1 MKKFLPKTV
10 NNSSGFTLVELM
22 VVVTILAILS
32 VVGFGVFT
40 GAQKNAR
47 DGRRMSDVDAIAKL
61 LEANYQAGATNPYQA
76 VQTNWFTSNVIPAD
90 PGTYTYTYPTTAAT
104 SYCVCAQL
112 ENAKGNYGANN
123 CSTAGT
129 TFYCRKNQQ

>member
-1 MKKFLPKTV
+1 MKKQLPISKT
-10 NNSSGFTLVELM
+10 SQGFTLVELM

-47 DGRRMSDVDAIAKL
+47 DSRRMVDMDEMAKL
-61 LEANYQAGATNPYQA
+61 LEANYQAGQTNPYQA
-76 VQTNWFTSNVIPAD
+76 VSTGWYSTGSIPSD
-90 PGTYTYTYPTTAAT
+90 PGTYTYTYPAAAGT

-112 ENAKGNYGANN
+112 ENTKGNYGANN
-123 CSTAGT
+123 CTTVGT
-129 TFYCRKNQQ
+129 TYYCRKNQQ